1 MAVIRIPQKNIL
13 TLQSSI
19 LNDQRLSLK
28 AKGLFWYI
36 LSKCSDEQLSSEKIS
51 IGNNDGRD
59 SVRTGLRELEKF
71 NYLKRVRINNEQ
83 GHFEVEYHIFLE
95 NGR

>member
-1 MAVIRIPQKNIL
+1 M
-13 TLQSSI
+13 
-19 LNDQRLSLK
+19 
-28 AKGLFWYI
+28 
-36 LSKCSDEQLSSEKIS
+36 SSEKIS